1 MNSFLIQSKTL
12 FAVVA
17 LISAFLVLGAATADA
32 ASFSSASATLST
44 SRPSASSP
52 LSANAASGATQ
63 ISILDNG
70 SRYLASDSAKLYRT
84 SNGLDIDASVIVAS
98 QSAALTT
105 VYLADTTGAAAEA
118 GTDVLMVPITAVHTL
133 RFTLTTALPAGG
145 NILITY
151 PGAADNTASPSAT
164 GFAFNGLD
172 NVGGMPANV
181 VTNGITCNANSFVTS
196 PQIMCESTSGVA
208 AGTVVSIII
217 GCSAQSS
224 GSCTTPDP
232 RMINP
237 TKTGTAGTAE
247 SWKVVIQSRDS
258 GNVVLDNSTVAM
270 GTIESVTVRATVDPT
285 LTFTIAG
292 IANGSAVNT
301 GNTTGCLQTE
311 TTNTGIP
318 STSTEVGL
326 GVLGQP
332 PGTDT
337 KLPNIAA
344 QLLTVST
351 NAASGYSL
359 VATSSGQLINPA
371 TGFFIN
377 SATTAQAF
385 PDTTNFF
392 GLHACGLDTDTTYW
406 NSTPDTACNSYVT
419 GSTDP
424 ICRYGWP
431 TQTTGILLASDSLGP
446 VGNAIITGN
455 GLTSVSYAATVDA
468 SVPPGEYTTVV
479 TYVATPSF

>member
-1 MNSFLIQSKTL
+1 MNSLIFQSKIIFAVTL
-12 FAVVA
+12 FFGV
-17 LISAFLVLGAATADA
+17 FLSLGINDANA
-32 ASFSSASATLST
+32 ASFSSASATLTT

-63 ISILDNG
+63 ISIFNNG
-70 SRYLASDSAKLYRT
+70 SRYLASDSAKLYRAST
-84 SNGLDIDASVIVAS
+84 GLDLDAFINVAS
-98 QSAALTT
+98 QSGALTT
-105 VYLADTTGAAAEA
+105 VYLADTTGAAGQA
-118 GTDVLMVPITAVHTL
+118 GHDVLMVPITAVHTI

-145 NILITY
+145 DILIGY
-151 PGAADNTASPSAT
+151 PGGANNTASPSAT
-164 GFAFNGLD
+164 AFAFNNLNGTGGL
-172 NVGGMPANV
+172 PANI

-196 PQIMCESTSGVA
+196 PQIMCESTGAVS
-208 AGTVVSIII
+208 AGTVITIII
-217 GCSAQSS
+217 GCSAQTG
-224 GSCTTPDP
+224 GSCTTQVP

-237 TKTGTAGTAE
+237 TKTSAAGTAD
-247 SWKVVIQSRDS
+247 SWKVTIQSRDA
-258 GNVVLDNSTVAM
+258 GDVTLDNATVVM

-292 IANGSAVNT
+292 IGNGSAVNT
-301 GNTTGCLQTE
+301 GNTTGCGQTE
-311 TTNTGIP
+311 TTNSGIT

-326 GVLGQP
+326 GVLGQV
-332 PGTDT
+332 PGTNT

-359 VATSSGQLINPA
+359 VATSSGRLINPS
-371 TGFFIN
+371 TGFFLN
-377 SATTAQAF
+377 SATTPQAF
-385 PDTTNFF
+385 PVNNFF
-392 GLHACGLDTDTTYW
+392 GFHACGLDTDTTYW
-406 NSTPDTACNSYVT
+406 NSTPTTACNSYIT
-419 GSTDP
+419 GSSDP

-431 TQTTGILLASDSLGP
+431 TSTGPILLSSDAAGP
-446 VGNAIITGN
+446 VGNTISAGN